1 MRRYILGIRQTHLRI
16 ALAFTIV
23 LISASGFWLNAKA
36 DESLPSSMPDFPSV
50 IRAHSDQLAK
60 LESDKGASDLFLSA
74 IGPALQMGDVART
87 LKVNP
92 LPARLAKDLLVPD
105 LTAAVLR
112 LMGSLAVW
120 DIATTVRLA
129 VEDQQLEL
137 VTERLL
143 GSPQSRAWLD
153 QQTLAAWHE
162 PLNQLVSVVASP
174 EWAKGKQEESASPLL
189 VTVLERAARLE
200 VYAMQASYREWD
212 RLRNWKDRVRGLRG
226 QARLCGTW
234 QWIIHNHQKSHQE
247 QKLTLLFPAAG
258 QTQAT
263 LPGLVETIVL
273 GENVYLR
280 WEMNGL
286 GQEDSLQFNKEGQRL
301 EGTFVNSQG
310 DWGSISGKRTAG
322 CVP

>member
-1 MRRYILGIRQTHLRI
+1 MRSYILGIRQAHSRI
-16 ALAFTIV
+16 AFALTVVVVFVFGVWPI
-23 LISASGFWLNAKA
+23 AKA
-36 DESLPSSMPDFPSV
+36 DESLPSSMPDFPSI
-50 IRAHSDQLAK
+50 IRAHSEQLAK
-60 LESDKGASDLFLSA
+60 LESDKGASHLFLSA
-74 IGPALQMGDVART
+74 IGPALQLGDVART

-92 LPARLAKDLLVPD
+92 LPARHAKDLLVPD
-105 LTAAVLR
+105 LTAAIFR

-120 DIATTVRLA
+120 DIAATVRQA
-129 VEDQQLEL
+129 VEDRHLEV

-153 QQTLAAWHE
+153 QQTHAAWHE
-162 PLNQLVSVVASP
+162 SLNQLVSVVASP

-212 RLRNWKDRVRGLRG
+212 RLRNWKDWVRGLRG

-234 QWIIHNHQKSHQE
+234 QWIIHNHQKNHQE
-247 QKLTLLFPAAG
+247 QKLTLLFPPVG

-263 LPGLVETIVL
+263 QPGLVETIVL

-286 GQEDSLQFNKEGQRL
+286 VQEDSLQFNKEGQRL
-301 EGTFVNSQG
+301 EGTFANSQG